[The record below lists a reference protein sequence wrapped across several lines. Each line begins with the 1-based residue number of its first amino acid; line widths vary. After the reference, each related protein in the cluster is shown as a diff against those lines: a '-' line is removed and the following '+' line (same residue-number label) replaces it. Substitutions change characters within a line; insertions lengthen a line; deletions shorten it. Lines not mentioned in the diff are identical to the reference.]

1 LGLKNLAASYGE
13 CARYFGSH
21 GPVVPR
27 LKNKIDKNQNAINDI
42 DTLCH
47 RGFTLIE
54 LTVVITLISIIFFV
68 TLPRIK
74 NDIFVDQTKKTSR
87 WLLTSVRYLK
97 EASIRDQVDHALNVD
112 MEDGKIWVSHA
123 SMAEEKLEKSE
134 TGGLT
139 LSDGIRVLDVEFAG
153 NRKMTNG
160 VVQIQF
166 YAKGYSDNAMIHVV
180 NEDDRE
186 LSYHI
191 TPFLPRMKIIEG
203 YVGLEE

>member
-1 LGLKNLAASYGE
+1 MDSLS
-13 CARYFGSH
+13 F
-21 GPVVPR
+21 
-27 LKNKIDKNQNAINDI
+27 
-42 DTLCH
+42 T

-54 LTVVITLISIIFFV
+54 LTVVMALISIMFLV

-97 EASIRDQVDHALNVD
+97 EASIRDQKDHTLHVD
-112 MEDGKIWVSHA
+112 MDNGKFWITHIL
-123 SMAEEKLEKSE
+123 MTEEMLEKPE

-139 LSDGIRVLDVEFAG
+139 LADGIRILDVSFAG
-153 NRKMTNG
+153 HRKTTTG
-160 VVQIQF
+160 VAQIQF

-180 NEDDRE
+180 NENDRQ

-191 TPFLPRMKIIEG
+191 PPFLPHMKIIKD
-203 YVGLEE
+203 YVELEK